1 VIENIEFPYRR
12 WDGPV
17 GEWSEH
23 FGKGRGQVHSLDG
36 AAPLRSCTEV
46 EVAKRL
52 RGVRRQAYWFSG
64 YNVARV
70 PEIWRPWVRSLN
82 ADVPGWLSQLDR
94 TIRGVIST
102 RRGGM
107 PDVVAWDDSDPMKSA
122 LFVECKGPREAV
134 LEAQEDWVWAAT
146 QAGLTLSQ
154 VAVSVRPF

>member
-1 VIENIEFPYRR
+1 LPSSVEHVEFPYRR

-17 GEWSEH
+17 GAWSEH

-36 AAPLRSCTEV
+36 AAPLRSCNEV
-46 EVAKRL
+46 EVGKRL
-52 RGVRRQAYWFSG
+52 RDARQHAYWFSG

-82 ADVPGWLSQLDR
+82 ADAPGWLSQLNSA
-94 TIRGVIST
+94 IRGVISS
-102 RRGGM
+102 RRGRM
-107 PDVVAWDDSDPMKSA
+107 PD
-122 LFVECKGPREAV
+122 ETV

-146 QAGLTLSQ
+146 QAGLHLSQ